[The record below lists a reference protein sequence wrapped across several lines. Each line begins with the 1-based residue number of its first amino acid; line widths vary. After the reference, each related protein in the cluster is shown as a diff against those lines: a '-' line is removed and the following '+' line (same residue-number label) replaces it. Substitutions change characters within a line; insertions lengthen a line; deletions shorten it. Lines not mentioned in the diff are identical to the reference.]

1 MESGRGPRVRIIRS
15 VPTRPIRRPGLLV
28 AVEGIDGAG
37 TSAVA
42 NLLARWIERRGR
54 RVHVAAWEASTPL
67 RRAAADGRTR
77 QALTPRV
84 AALLVA
90 AEAHRRTDELVRR
103 PIDAGDVV
111 IADRY
116 AWTGVARDLARGLD
130 PAWIASLYE
139 RLPAPAVVVLVRE
152 QPDRAIG
159 RAIDDRLGPG
169 RAEAVAPAFGAFLA
183 GVAAAFDDLAAG
195 RSPAPWPA
203 RTVVLDLGEPLDVR
217 LAPARA
223 AISAALDG
231 GEGRVA

>member
-1 MESGRGPRVRIIRS
+1 MESGRGPGIRIIRS

-28 AVEGIDGAG
+28 AVEGVDGAG
-37 TSAVA
+37 MSAVA

-54 RVHVAAWEASTPL
+54 RVHVVAWEASATV

-77 QALTPRV
+77 PALTPRV

-90 AEAHRRTDELVRR
+90 AEAHRRADELIRR
-103 PIDAGDVV
+103 PIGAGDVV

-130 PAWIASLYE
+130 GAWIAGLYE
-139 RLPAPAVVVLVRE
+139 RLPTPAVVVLVRE
-152 QPDRAIG
+152 QDLAIG
-159 RAIDDRLGPG
+159 RTIDERLGPG

-183 GVAAAFDDLAAG
+183 AVAAGLDDLAAG

-203 RTVVLDLGEPLDVR
+203 PTVVLDLGEPLDVR

-223 AISAALDG
+223 VIAAALDA
-231 GEGRVA
+231 GEGRAA